1 MGHGLIARAGHYTET
16 RTRIKPGLTFGGLAL
31 FGPEE
36 ALEVRDFSRQPD
48 AVGQGAAKGVAVVA
62 GDVDVDL
69 GRNETAPHLLQPLE
83 EVRLGGV
90 VGPQPGAS
98 PLILFEARRR
108 SDAQAED
115 FSSIPAISP
124 APRTGV
130 PPEPVPVAGSKSAS
144 ARSMNR
150 PTAAARLEG
159 SGAMWT
165 VPSRSS

>member
-1 MGHGLIARAGHYTET
+1 MRLVGR
-16 RTRIKPGLTFGGLAL
+16 PPL
-31 FGPEE
+31 F
-36 ALEVRDFSRQPD
+36 
-48 AVGQGAAKGVAVVA
+48 A
-62 GDVDVDL
+62 GDEEVAADQRQHQLVR
-69 GRNETAPHLLQPLE
+69 GVVEERPRKERLLQPLE